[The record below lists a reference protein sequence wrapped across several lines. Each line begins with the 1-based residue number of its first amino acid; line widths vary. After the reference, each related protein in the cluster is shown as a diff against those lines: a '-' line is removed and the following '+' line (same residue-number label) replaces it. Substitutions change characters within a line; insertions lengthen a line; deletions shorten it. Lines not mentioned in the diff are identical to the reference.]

1 MFNFL
6 RKNEKGQDAAEYA
19 LLIALIAIV
28 IIAAVALLGTEI
40 SLIQRLARDNPDKFV
55 FDLGRSLCGNMFRIN
70 LNYLAWTVENL
81 GKVNVIRVPEDIKK
95 EAIFALERML
105 QIG

>member
-28 IIAAVALLGTEI
+28 IIAAVALLGTNI
-40 SLIQRLARDNPDKFV
+40 SGTFSQIAS
-55 FDLGRSLCGNMFRIN
+55 SL
-70 LNYLAWTVENL
+70 
-81 GKVNVIRVPEDIKK
+81 
-95 EAIFALERML
+95 
-105 QIG
+105 